1 MSTSITV
8 KCPTCHHSFRVD
20 LTDYQPIKI
29 LYRDSNQSDT
39 IKEYRFE
46 CANDKKHIFIVPITF
61 MEKTSD

>member
-1 MSTSITV
+1 MGYLIAVVTSYLAET
-8 KCPTCHHSFRVD
+8 KD
-20 LTDYQPIKI
+20 
-29 LYRDSNQSDT
+29 QSDT